1 MGYVDFMNKYNFIR
15 NEFSYLNDFEFS
27 FVWDNYKRLSKHF
40 KILQIANHLKSIN
53 INYSNFPFFHFISK
67 LIDFLR
73 WKFVDFC
80 YLLINGKQFNLYGVT
95 IFCGRQGSGKTI
107 SMVEM
112 LDRIK
117 TQFPDCVIV
126 TNFGYIN
133 QDYFLTD
140 WRQLLNIRN
149 GEKGVVFAIDEIQN
163 EYDNSKW
170 QDFPEGI
177 LSVIT
182 QQRKQRIKILL
193 TSQVYTRVVKQIRE
207 QCFEVIECK
216 TLLGRWTRERCF
228 DAEDYN
234 LLIDNPSPEKKF
246 KMRKLWRYSFIQSDF
261 IRNQYN
267 SYEVVEKM
275 KKAEFIKKER

>member
-1 MGYVDFMNKYNFIR
+1 MKKYDFLRSEFVD
-15 NEFSYLNDFEFS
+15 LNDFEFS
-27 FVWDNYKRLSKHF
+27 YIWDNYKRLSKQYKIFSFANRLKIKNIKYFNIPILHF
-40 KILQIANHLKSIN
+40 
-53 INYSNFPFFHFISK
+53 FSK
-67 LIDFLR
+67 FVDFLR
-73 WKFVDFC
+73 WKLVDLC
-80 YLLINGKQFNLYGVT
+80 YYLIIGKQFNLYGVT
-95 IFCGRQGSGKTI
+95 MFCGRQGSGKTI
-107 SMVEM
+107 SMVEK

-117 TQFPDCVIV
+117 TEFPDCIIV

-133 QDYFLTD
+133 QDYHLTD
-140 WRQLLNIRN
+140 WRQLLEIRN

-182 QQRKQRIKILL
+182 QQRKQLIKIFL

-207 QCFEVIECK
+207 QCFEVVECK
-216 TLLGRWTRERCF
+216 TILGRWTRERCF

-246 KMRKLWRYSFIQSDF
+246 KMHKLWRYSFIQSDF
-261 IRNQYN
+261 IRNLYN

-275 KKAEFIKKER
+275 KKAEFVKKER

>member
-1 MGYVDFMNKYNFIR
+1 MNKYDVVRDEFYDLNEF
-15 NEFSYLNDFEFS
+15 EFSY
-27 FVWDNYKRLSKHF
+27 VWDNYKRLSKQYKFFCVAKYLRNKDIKYIHF
-40 KILQIANHLKSIN
+40 PI
-53 INYSNFPFFHFISK
+53 FHFLSK
-67 LIDFLR
+67 LCDFIR
-73 WKFVDFC
+73 WKLVDFC
-80 YLLINGKQFNLYGVT
+80 YLLINGKQFNLFGVT
-95 IFCGRQGSGKTI
+95 MFCGRQGSGKTI

-117 TQFPDCVIV
+117 RQFPDCIIV

-133 QDYFLTD
+133 QDYHLTD
-140 WRQLLNIRN
+140 WRQLLEIRN
-149 GEKGVVFAIDEIQN
+149 GENGVVFAIDEIQN

-207 QCFEVIECK
+207 QCFEVVECK
-216 TLLGRWTRERCF
+216 TLLGRWTREKCF

-234 LLIDNPSPEKKF
+234 LLIDNPNPEKKF
-246 KMRKLWRYSFIQSDF
+246 KMPKMWRYSFIQSDF
-261 IRNQYN
+261 IRNLYN

-275 KKAEFIKKER
+275 KKEDFIKKDR

>member
-1 MGYVDFMNKYNFIR
+1 MSKYNILR
-15 NEFSYLNDFEFS
+15 NEFYYLNDFEFS
-27 FVWDNYKRLSKHF
+27 YVLDNYKRLRRQYH
-40 KILQIANHLKSIN
+40 ILCFANRLKRIN
-53 INYSNFPFFHFISK
+53 INNINFPIFRFFSK
-67 LIDFLR
+67 LIDFFR
-73 WKFVDFC
+73 WKLVDIC
-80 YLLINGKQFNLYGVT
+80 YMLVNGKEFNLYGVT

-117 TQFPDCVIV
+117 TEFPDCIII

-133 QDYFLTD
+133 QDYIMTD
-140 WRQLLNIRN
+140 WRQLLEIRN
-149 GEKGVVFAIDEIQN
+149 GKKGVVFAIDEIQN

-193 TSQVYTRVVKQIRE
+193 TSQVYSRVVKQIRE
-207 QCFEVIECK
+207 QCFEVVECK
-216 TLLGRWTRERCF
+216 TFLGRWTREKCF

-234 LLIDNPSPEKKF
+234 LLIDNPNPEKKF
-246 KMRKLWRYSFIQSDF
+246 KMPKKWRYSFIQSDF
-261 IRNQYN
+261 IRNLYN

-275 KKAEFIKKER
+275 KKEDFIKKER

>member
-1 MGYVDFMNKYNFIR
+1 MNKFREQFY
-15 NEFSYLNDFEFS
+15 YLNDFEFS
-27 FVWDNYKRLSKHF
+27 YVLDNYKRLK
-40 KILQIANHLKSIN
+40 KQYYILRIADKLKRIN
-53 INYSNFPFFHFISK
+53 IKYIEFPILRFFSK
-67 LIDFLR
+67 LIDFFR
-73 WKFVDFC
+73 WKLVDIC
-80 YLLINGKQFNLYGVT
+80 YMLVNGKEFNLYGVT

-117 TQFPDCVIV
+117 TEFPDCIII

-133 QDYFLTD
+133 QDYIMTD
-140 WRQLLNIRN
+140 WRQLLEIRN
-149 GEKGVVFAIDEIQN
+149 GKKGVVFAIDEIQN

-193 TSQVYTRVVKQIRE
+193 TSQVYSRVVKQIRE
-207 QCFEVIECK
+207 QCFEVVECK
-216 TLLGRWTRERCF
+216 TFLGRWTREKCF

-234 LLIDNPSPEKKF
+234 LLIDNPNPEKKF
-246 KMRKLWRYSFIQSDF
+246 KMPKKWRYSFIQSDF
-261 IRNQYN
+261 IRNLYN

-275 KKAEFIKKER
+275 KKEDFIKKER